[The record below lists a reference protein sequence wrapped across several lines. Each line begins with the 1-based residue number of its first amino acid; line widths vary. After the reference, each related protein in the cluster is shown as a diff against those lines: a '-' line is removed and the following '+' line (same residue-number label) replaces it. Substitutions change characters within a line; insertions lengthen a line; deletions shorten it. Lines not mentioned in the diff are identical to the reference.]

1 MRSDLSLHAPFAS
14 VPLLADCDAM
24 CVYCAQGAL
33 KAAHVGVSLSSSEAS
48 IAAPFTYL
56 EPNIRCVPLLL
67 SEGRS
72 ALQTSFSLF
81 RFIAMYSLIQFS
93 AVILAYFV
101 GSVLGNWQYLYQDML
116 VVFVL
121 TLCMGA
127 TDASRQLSEKRPSAD
142 LLSFSNLLCVFVHM
156 AICTAF
162 QVFLFCMVSRQPGYV
177 NYADVNEVGNAATM
191 ETTSLYYFS
200 NFQYLIM
207 ALLFAMGHPWKR
219 PLYTNLRFTA
229 WCATVLSLNL
239 ALLFSPSMAGFWR
252 SDDVSLP
259 TQWRG
264 RLFALVLLHVAV
276 SCTWEMAGLQYCVG
290 LWKRWK
296 RGRGEVGWVYGHLK
310 RISGPGVK
318 EYHRLRGEFE
328 QGWGVSEE

>member
-1 MRSDLSLHAPFAS
+1 MRCALRVFSL
-14 VPLLADCDAM
+14 
-24 CVYCAQGAL
+24 CARLGAL
-33 KAAHVGVSLSSSEAS
+33 KAAHVGVSLSTSEAS

-56 EPNIRCVPLLL
+56 RPNIRCVPLLL

-121 TLCMGA
+121 TLCIGA
-127 TDASRQLSEKRPSAD
+127 TDANRQLSVKRPSAD
-142 LLSFSNLLCVFVHM
+142 LLSFANLLCVLVHM
-156 AICTAF
+156 AVCSAF
-162 QVFLFCMVSRQPGYV
+162 QVLMFCLVNRQPGYV
-177 NYADVNEVGNAATM
+177 DYTATNAVGDAATM

-200 NFQYLIM
+200 NFQYLLM
-207 ALLFAMGHPWKR
+207 AVLFAMGHPWKR
-219 PLYTNLRFTA
+219 PLYTNVRFTA
-229 WCATVLSLNL
+229 WCVVVLALNL
-239 ALLFSPSMAGFWR
+239 ALLFSPSLAGFWR
-252 SDDVSLP
+252 SDDVALP
-259 TQWRG
+259 AEWRG
-264 RLFALVLLHVAV
+264 RLFALVLLHFAV
-276 SCTWEMAGLQYCVG
+276 SSVWELLGVRYCVAA
-290 LWKRWK
+290 WKRWK
-296 RGRGEVGWVYGHLK
+296 RSRGQVGWVYGHLK

-328 QGWGVSEE
+328 LGWGLADG

>member
-1 MRSDLSLHAPFAS
+1 M
-14 VPLLADCDAM
+14 
-24 CVYCAQGAL
+24 
-33 KAAHVGVSLSSSEAS
+33 SLSSSEAS

-121 TLCMGA
+121 TLCIGA
-127 TDASRQLSEKRPSAD
+127 TDANRQLSVKRPSAD
-142 LLSFSNLLCVFVHM
+142 LLSFANLLCVFVHM
-156 AICTAF
+156 AICSAF
-162 QVFLFCMVSRQPGYV
+162 QVLMFCLVSKQAGYV
-177 NYADVNEVGNAATM
+177 DYTETNDVGDAATM

-207 ALLFAMGHPWKR
+207 AVLFAMGYPWKR
-219 PLYTNLRFTA
+219 PLITNLRFTA
-229 WCATVLSLNL
+229 WCLVVLSLNL
-239 ALLFSPSMAGFWR
+239 ALLFSPSMSGFWR
-252 SDDVSLP
+252 SDDVELP
-259 TQWRG
+259 SEWRG
-264 RLFALVLLHVAV
+264 RLLALVLFHLCV
-276 SCTWEMAGLQYCVG
+276 SCVWELVGVHYCVRA
-290 LWKRWK
+290 WKRWK
-296 RGRGEVGWVYGHLK
+296 RSRGEVGWVYGHLK
-310 RISGPGVK
+310 RITGPEVK

-328 QGWGVSEE
+328 QGWGVPDD